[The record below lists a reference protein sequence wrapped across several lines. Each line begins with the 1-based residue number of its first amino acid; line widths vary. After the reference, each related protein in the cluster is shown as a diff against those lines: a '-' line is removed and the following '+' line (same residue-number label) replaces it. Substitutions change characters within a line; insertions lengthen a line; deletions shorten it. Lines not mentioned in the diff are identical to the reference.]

1 MDGFLANTCTRT
13 VSYENVVGILTIEC
27 FVADFVGFDFAVFP
41 LKFFVEYFLTV
52 CFQFQRSDDM
62 MIPVFMLYII
72 LWGLFAKRD
81 VYNDFLDGAKDGL
94 KTVAGICPAL
104 IGLLTGVGILRGSGF
119 LDFVGNVLGKLTSG
133 FGIPSEILPL
143 TIVRMFSSSAALGLL
158 LDIFKQYGTD
168 SRAGFMGAVI
178 LSSTE
183 SLFYCMSVYFAAV
196 KIEKTRYTLPGALL
210 ATLTGTVT
218 AIVLTGMYI

>member
-1 MDGFLANTCTRT
+1 MKLLSFL
-13 VSYENVVGILTIEC
+13 S
-27 FVADFVGFDFAVFP
+27 
-41 LKFFVEYFLTV
+41 
-52 CFQFQRSDDM
+52 DM

-119 LDFVGNVLGKLTSG
+119 LDFVGNVLGKLTSV